1 MNTKYPCHA
10 SHAHPCYTNVAVCRV
25 LHAAHSDV
33 FMQSRAHVCVL
44 SDVLQCH
51 AVWCKSV
58 TRCVAVCC
66 TRRIATYPCNPTHAH
81 ACYQRCSSVMQ
92 CDAVF
97 CRSVMQCGGVCCTRR
112 AAPYACNP
120 THALACYRKLPCHHS
135 NPHVFLSF
143 FLLECVCGCM
153 CVRMCM
159 YVCVG
164 WVCGCGFRC
173 VYGGRRGISR
183 TCRMTLLAP

>member
-1 MNTKYPCHA
+1 
-10 SHAHPCYTNVAVCRV
+10 

-33 FMQSRAHVCVL
+33 FMQSRAHACVL
-44 SDVLQCH
+44 SDVLQWH
-51 AVWCKSV
+51 AVWCTSV
-58 TRCVAVCC
+58 TRCVAECC
-66 TRRIATYPCNPTHAH
+66 TRRIATYSCNPTHAH

-92 CDAVF
+92 CDAVC

-120 THALACYRKLPCHHS
+120 THAHAFYRNLPCHHS

-143 FLLECVCGCM
+143 FLLKCVCGSM
-153 CVRMCM
+153 CLRMCM

-164 WVCGCGFRC
+164 LGVWVW
-173 VYGGRRGISR
+173 V
-183 TCRMTLLAP
+183 